1 MSYNTISDIIFLNNK
16 YFNDEE
22 SHYFTSDS
30 LENNDNNLSNYLYGN
45 LEFESQIPSSDK
57 RTNFDDII
65 EHSNS
70 LKFDEYNNNLLFNNL
85 NISQENNNIK
95 NKNNKEEIID
105 NNLPELNEESNPD
118 KINQIDISQENN
130 IIQMDEE
137 IEMGYDTKNAI
148 TQKTSEKKK
157 IIKFSSDNFIRKV
170 KHILLDCIIHFLN
183 TKIRKLNNNK
193 IGKGIAIKQFKNLNQ
208 KEKSNPNIQYNKD
221 FINKTIYEILSE
233 KISKRLS
240 NFSPFHN
247 KNLVENLLNDKK
259 NSIEFKRL
267 FTLTIFDYL
276 NHFRGS
282 EYYDILREMSSLDK
296 ELQKYQDEPDYIL
309 NLKYYFQNY
318 ENIINNKKSRKPKKN
333 KENYKNI

>member
-30 LENNDNNLSNYLYGN
+30 LENNDNNLSNYLSGY
-45 LEFESQIPSSDK
+45 LEFESQIPSSDN

-137 IEMGYDTKNAI
+137 MEMGCDTKNAI

-157 IIKFSSDNFIRKV
+157 ITKFSSDNFIRKV
-170 KHILLDCIIHFLN
+170 KHILLDCIISFLN

-282 EYYDILREMSSLDK
+282 KYYDILREMSSLDK

-318 ENIINNKKSRKPKKN
+318 ENIINNKKSRKSKKN